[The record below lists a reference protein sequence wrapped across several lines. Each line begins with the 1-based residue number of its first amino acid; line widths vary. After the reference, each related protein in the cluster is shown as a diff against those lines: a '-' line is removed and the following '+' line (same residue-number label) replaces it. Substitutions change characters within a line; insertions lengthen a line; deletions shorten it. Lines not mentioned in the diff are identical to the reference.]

1 MEIPGYTY
9 LTHKIIFRPWGIECR
24 FTVGRDG
31 QHFNDIVM
39 LETGNE
45 NETVI
50 ADAIVKRLVPVI
62 AAIQRESI
70 RCKEFD
76 NVGPELKEAL
86 FWLVQQIRKYPN
98 ATLAQAQTAWDS
110 AWADSLFT
118 FGKLAVYVQQQ
129 VGGVTWN
136 GFKTYVID
144 HVFEGID

>member
-1 MEIPGYTY
+1 MEIPGYKY
-9 LTHKIIFRPWGIECR
+9 IGHRIMIRPWGIECL
-24 FTVGRDG
+24 FTVDRDG

-39 LETGNE
+39 VETGNE

-86 FWLVQQIRKYPN
+86 FWLVKQIRKYPN
-98 ATLAQAQTAWDS
+98 ATLAQAQTAWNS

-118 FGKLAVYVQQQ
+118 FEKLAVYVQRQ
-129 VGGVTWN
+129 VGGVTWD
-136 GFKTYVID
+136 GFKTYVIN
-144 HVFEGID
+144 HVFEGVD